1 MVVLGHVDH
10 GKTQLLDFVRR
21 SQVQKKEAGG
31 ITQHIG
37 ATEVPADYIRRF
49 CKPMLERLGVTVKI
63 PGLLFVDTPGHAA
76 FSNLRKRGGS
86 VADLAILVIDV
97 MSGIQPQ
104 TVESIEILKQFKVP
118 FIVAANK
125 VDLLPGY
132 RSKDGSFLSNLKNQ
146 DREAL
151 NALEIKVYGIIA
163 SLSQLG
169 FEAERLDRIGSFTNQ
184 VVVVPTSGT
193 TGEGVIDVLALIAG
207 LAQRYLEKR
216 LETTGKTRG
225 NILEIK
231 QETGMGMTADAII
244 YDGVLREGDTVVVS
258 GVDGPVVTKVRG
270 LLKPQPLKEIH
281 TEKKFARVR
290 EVVAASGVKI
300 SAPHLDR
307 AIAGSSIVVAGE
319 RLDEAIKEIEEE
331 LREIEFSTDK
341 TGVVVKAD
349 TLGTLEALVHMLQEK
364 GITVR
369 MARVG
374 DVTKS
379 DIVEAEEVGQTEP
392 FMGVVLGFNAK
403 NTEPELAD
411 GKGVKVITGDIVYK
425 ILEQYEA
432 WVEAEKESIR
442 SRELSVLPRPA
453 KFKIMPGCVFRA
465 SKPAI
470 VGVEVLGGTMKNHV
484 EVMRQDGKIVGKIK
498 QLEAQGCSVKEASAN
513 CRVAISIDGPTVG
526 RQIKEGDV
534 LLTSISEPEY
544 GKLKVY
550 LDLLAEDEREVLDE
564 IVNVKRK
571 EKKVW
576 GMLDI

>member
-258 GVDGPVVTKVRG
+258 GVDEPVVTKVRG

-281 TEKKFARVR
+281 TEKKFTRVR

-550 LDLLAEDEREVLDE
+550 LDLLTEDEREVLDE